1 MGDPIRHEG
10 RLGSDYGVNVP
21 DAPAQSW
28 EDQYASAIGIAP
40 GSTSSW
46 SNASSPT
53 NREIQRSVDPNAGG
67 LGDLISGMFTDKS
80 GNLNTQLLGGIGGGL
95 LGALGAM
102 SPNVKKVGYQGS
114 IPQYTATR
122 NMVTAPP
129 TKEQG
134 YRPGQGGINYGG
146 DVTYTRQ
153 PGSASSG
160 GGGGGGGGGSS
171 TLGNIAKIAAGVG
184 GAGLLA
190 NYLGGAGGI
199 GNLISGITGG
209 LTGGTR
215 PGTPTGGARP
225 GTPAAGGGSRG
236 IGGPSGGSTTPP
248 DEFTGIDDQIRANL
262 MGPQLL
268 SDEEIQAEFDRLRG
282 ELPEYEMPTFDLP
295 TYDDY
300 YDYSNTDDWSNT
312 DYRDVDY
319 SGFDFGSND
328 FRYVP
333 YAKGGNVGGPRYL
346 QGETDGMADKI
357 PAKIGQDQPAAL
369 SHGEFVIPADVVSHL
384 GNGNSDAGAKKLY
397 SMMDKIREARTGT
410 KKQGKQINP
419 DKFMPGGL
427 AQAYAGGGSVQRFNT
442 GGAAGTTG
450 LGTAANA
457 GVTGSETT
465 PNTFAGEY
473 IADMLGKGRALAE
486 SPYQQYGGPL
496 TAGESGLQSKVF
508 SGLQSTNF
516 PGNLGASFSSTGAYQ
531 PPQLNMDAYKTQPIG
546 TGPQPGTP
554 AGAMPDQMPQP
565 GAGIAGL
572 PQQPQQPQQ
581 PQGIAAQYMNPYLQS
596 VLTPQMEE
604 LRRQAQINNI
614 SGLGALTKSG
624 AFGGGRQAIMESEA
638 GRNLLQAQ
646 NEALGKGYAS
656 AFDRAQQQFN
666 AEQAQ
671 NMGLARLMS
680 EQGGQQRGI
689 EAEGIAADK
698 AAFEAAR
705 ENPYKMLEFQ
715 RAMLQGM
722 PISAT
727 NIETATP
734 SKVQEILSGIGG
746 GVKMVGNAPSTI
758 SMKSVSD
765 LLGNLGLS
773 SGG

>member
-1 MGDPIRHEG
+1 MEPTKYGYEG
-10 RLGSDYGVNVP
+10 GVKIP
-21 DAPAQSW
+21 DAPTQSW

-40 GSTSSW
+40 GSTSQY
-46 SNASSPT
+46 SNADSPS

-95 LGALGAM
+95 LGAFGAM

-129 TKEQG
+129 TREQG

-171 TLGNIAKIAAGVG
+171 TLGNIAKVAGG
-184 GAGLLA
+184 AGLAGLLA
-190 NYLGGAGGI
+190 NYLGSSGGAGNIASLIKSI
-199 GNLISGITGG
+199 GSGASGG
-209 LTGGTR
+209 VQKMPQVT
-215 PGTPTGGARP
+215 
-225 GTPAAGGGSRG
+225 AGGS
-236 IGGPSGGSTTPP
+236 P
-248 DEFTGIDDQIRANL
+248 DEFTGIDKQIRDNL
-262 MGPQLL
+262 ASQLPNQL
-268 SDEEIQAEFDRLRG
+268 TDAEVEAELDRLRG
-282 ELPEYEMPTFDLP
+282 ELPEYEMPEYIETPSFDWEDAS
-295 TYDDY
+295 TESY
-300 YDYSNTDDWSNT
+300 Y
-312 DYRDVDY
+312 
-319 SGFDFGSND
+319 G
-328 FRYVP
+328 

-357 PAKIGQDQPAAL
+357 PARIGRDQPAAL
-369 SHGEFVIPADVVSHL
+369 SHGEFVVPADVVSHL

-397 SMMDKIREARTGT
+397 SMMDKIRQARTGT

-427 AQAYAGGGSVQRFNT
+427 AQAYASGGSVQRFNT

-457 GVTGSETT
+457 GVTGSETG
-465 PNTFAGEY
+465 PNTWAGEY
-473 IADMLGKGRALAE
+473 MSDMLGKGQALA
-486 SPYQQYGGPL
+486 SAPYQQYMGPL

-516 PGNLGASFSSTGAYQ
+516 PGSLGQSFSSAGAYQ
-531 PPQLNMDAYKTQPIG
+531 APQLNMDAYKTQPIG
-546 TGPQPGTP
+546 TGPTTG
-554 AGAMPDQMPQP
+554 GPDATQP
-565 GAGIAGL
+565 GATNAPQPAPMGGI
-572 PQQPQQPQQ
+572 QQPQQ

-604 LRRQAQINNI
+604 LRRQAQINNM

-638 GRNLLQAQ
+638 GRNLLQQQ

-666 AEQAQ
+666 TEQTQ
-671 NMGLARLMS
+671 GMGLANLMAG
-680 EQGGQQRGI
+680 QGAQQRGI

>member
-1 MGDPIRHEG
+1 MVDYPSGSYFGGDVATEIGENVFDPT
-10 RLGSDYGVNVP
+10 YGGTLNSVTG
-21 DAPAQSW
+21 AK
-28 EDQYASAIGIAP
+28 
-40 GSTSSW
+40 TSN
-46 SNASSPT
+46 SNS
-53 NREIQRSVDPNAGG
+53 GG
-67 LGDLISGMFTDKS
+67 LGDIISGMFTDKS

-160 GGGGGGGGGSS
+160 GGGGGGGSS
-171 TLGNIAKIAAGVG
+171 TLGNIAKVAG
-184 GAGLLA
+184 GAGLATLLG
-190 NYLGGAGGI
+190 NYLSNPNNTGNIASILKGI
-199 GNLISGITGG
+199 GGGLGTGG
-209 LTGGTR
+209 LEKMPQVT
-215 PGTPTGGARP
+215 
-225 GTPAAGGGSRG
+225 AGGS
-236 IGGPSGGSTTPP
+236 P
-248 DEFTGIDDQIRANL
+248 DEFTGIDKQIRDNL
-262 MGPQLL
+262 ASQLPNQL

-295 TYDDY
+295 TFNWEDASPESY
-300 YDYSNTDDWSNT
+300 
-312 DYRDVDY
+312 
-319 SGFDFGSND
+319 FG
-328 FRYVP
+328 

-369 SHGEFVIPADVVSHL
+369 SHGEFVVPADVVSHL

-427 AQAYAGGGSVQRFNT
+427 AQAYANGGEVKGFS
-442 GGAAGTTG
+442 GTTGSAVSG
-450 LGTAANA
+450 LGTAVNA

-516 PGNLGASFSSTGAYQ
+516 PGNLGASFSSAGAYQ

-565 GAGIAGL
+565 GATTAPQPAPMGGI
-572 PQQPQQPQQ
+572 QQPQQ
-581 PQGIAAQYMNPYLQS
+581 PQGIAAQYMNPYLES

-604 LRRQAQINNI
+604 LRRQAQINNM
-614 SGLGALTKSG
+614 SGLGAFTKSG

>member
-1 MGDPIRHEG
+1 MATTY
-10 RLGSDYGVNVP
+10 GSEYGVDIP
-21 DAPAQSW
+21 DAPYDYNKLIGVSPNT
-28 EDQYASAIGIAP
+28 DASYP
-40 GSTSSW
+40 TL
-46 SNASSPT
+46 SNA
-53 NREIQRSVDPNAGG
+53 EIQKSIDPNAGG
-67 LGDLISGMFTDKS
+67 LGSLISGMFTDKS
-80 GNLNTQLLGGIGGGL
+80 GNLNTQLLGGLGGGL
-95 LGALGAM
+95 LGALGALT
-102 SPNVKKVGYQGS
+102 PNVKKVGYQGS
-114 IPQYTATR
+114 IPKYTAER

-153 PGSASSG
+153 PTPASS
-160 GGGGGGGGGSS
+160 GGGSS
-171 TLGNIAKIAAGVG
+171 TLGNIAKVAG
-184 GAGLLA
+184 GAGLAALLG
-190 NYLGGAGGI
+190 NYLSSSGGAGSI
-199 GNLISGITGG
+199 ASILGG
-209 LTGGTR
+209 LGGNQ
-215 PGTPTGGARP
+215 PYKPTNPTLSPTEDEAP
-225 GTPAAGGGSRG
+225 PYQPTYPTLSPAEDEASVGV
-236 IGGPSGGSTTPP
+236 PSY
-248 DEFTGIDDQIRANL
+248 N
-262 MGPQLL
+262 M
-268 SDEEIQAEFDRLRG
+268 
-282 ELPEYEMPTFDLP
+282 PEYYIQPEVPS
-295 TYDDY
+295 
-300 YDYSNTDDWSNT
+300 YDYPSNFDYT
-312 DYRDVDY
+312 DY
-319 SGFDFGSND
+319 SF
-328 FRYVP
+328 
-333 YAKGGNVGGPRYL
+333 AKGGNVPRYL

-357 PAKIGQDQPAAL
+357 PAQIGDDQPAAL

-410 KKQGKQINP
+410 KQQGKRINP

-427 AQAYAGGGSVQRFNT
+427 AQAYAGGGEVKKFAGET
-442 GGAAGTTG
+442 GSAVSG

-457 GVTGSETT
+457 GVTGSESA

-473 IADMLGKGRALAE
+473 IADMLGKGQALANT
-486 SPYQQYGGPL
+486 PYQQYMGPL

-508 SGLQSTNF
+508 GGLQSTNF
-516 PGNLGASFSSTGAYQ
+516 PGNLGQSFSSTGAYQ
-531 PPQLNMDAYKTQPIG
+531 PPTMNMGAYNTQPIG
-546 TGPQPGTP
+546 TGPDAT
-554 AGAMPDQMPQP
+554 QP
-565 GAGIAGL
+565 GATTAPQPAPMGGI
-572 PQQPQQPQQ
+572 QQPQQ

-596 VLTPQMEE
+596 VLDPQMAEM
-604 LRRQAQINNI
+604 RRQAQINNL

-638 GRNLLQAQ
+638 GRNLLAEQ
-646 NEALGKGYAS
+646 NKAIGQGYAS

-671 NMGLARLMS
+671 ATGLARLMS
-680 EQGGQQRGI
+680 EQGAQQRGI

-734 SKVQEILSGIGG
+734 TKVQEILSGIGG
-746 GVKMVGNAPSTI
+746 GVKMVGNAPSTV
-758 SMKSVSD
+758 SMKSVTD